1 MTSVVCF
8 KDVKQ
13 AALYFD
19 KILPVSFRSMQG
31 TGTDIVFEF
40 PEKIP
45 SRAMV
50 DIVFDD
56 SAINY
61 SEKQRYNAIGQ
72 VIDQWDVFRKK
83 TSDYWSPS
91 SESSKDENYD
101 DLSTA
106 YLENR
111 YHQTLGPIRTH
122 FQEYARSLG
131 LKSSDILLP
140 TEVGNNE
147 TGPFEAILSLTNLEL
162 IDVGQASWE
171 QIVELRNDID
181 SRKKLQRLRVFLS
194 SNYSNKSASYI
205 EDDISKGLE
214 DYNIARKKHG
224 FDTIVSSL
232 SIILDSKNIQ
242 SVAAAGIG
250 AAFFGGPMVGIS
262 SVAALE
268 LGKFAIEFSKRRK
281 SMIDWQAAHDLAYLV
296 DIISKFGECS
306 NAAIQRT
313 SR

>member
-19 KILPVSFRSMQG
+19 KILPVSFRKMQG
-31 TGTDIVFEF
+31 TGTDMVFEF

-50 DIVFDD
+50 NIVFDD
-56 SAINY
+56 NTIND
-61 SEKQRYNAIGQ
+61 SDRQRYNAIGQ
-72 VIDQWDVFRKK
+72 VIDQWDKFRKK
-83 TSDYWSPS
+83 TSDYWRPS
-91 SESSKDENYD
+91 SYSSVDESYD
-101 DLSTA
+101 DLSIA

-111 YHQTLGPIRTH
+111 NHQTLGPIRAH
-122 FQEYARSLG
+122 FKEYARSLG

-147 TGPFEAILSLTNLEL
+147 AGPLEAVLSLTNLRL
-162 IDVGQASWE
+162 IDVGQASWD
-171 QIVELRNDID
+171 QIVEVRNDIE

-194 SNYSNKSASYI
+194 SNYLNKSSSYI
-205 EDDISKGLE
+205 EDDISTGLE

-224 FDTIVSSL
+224 FDTVVSSL

-262 SVAALE
+262 SVAAIE

-281 SMIDWQAAHDLAYLV
+281 AMIDWQATHNLAYLV
-296 DIISKFGECS
+296 DIKSKLDNCPNKE
-306 NAAIQRT
+306 IQRT
-313 SR
+313 SH